1 MRGKSLVVVR
11 GRDWRSAHCTGDDDS
26 RGACGNV
33 SVEMVAGAARTAV
46 INSRGGMGNGGG
58 RSTHC
63 TVKG

>member
-33 SVEMVAGAARTAV
+33 SVEMVAGAARTAPLKV
-46 INSRGGMGNGGG
+46 DTLLLRRAVG
-58 RSTHC
+58 TQ
-63 TVKG
+63 